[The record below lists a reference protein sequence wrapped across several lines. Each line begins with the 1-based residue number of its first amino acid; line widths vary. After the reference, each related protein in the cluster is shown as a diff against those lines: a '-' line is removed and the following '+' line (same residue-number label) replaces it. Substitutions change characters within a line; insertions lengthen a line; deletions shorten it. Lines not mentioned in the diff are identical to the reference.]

1 MKILSSLV
9 PVVVALGSVG
19 AVGAQTIQTVN
30 PSDPVSS
37 GPTKLNYNFNL
48 LYNGKVGRW
57 SGAGVPGSIPLSVR
71 GDIYINTLANTAY
84 RCFKATACNAVAA
97 NNWQLIGAGSVS
109 SVFGRTG
116 AVAATSG
123 DYTASQV
130 TNVPAGGIAATDVQ
144 SAITELDTEKQ
155 ATGNYITSLTGDG
168 TATGPGA
175 AALVLSTVNSNTGS
189 CGDSTHVCQVTLN
202 AKGLA
207 TAATAVAITGSA
219 GTVTVVGGGSLTSTA
234 LVTGGGTTALQTPSA
249 LATLDTGGNLVATSV
264 STGASPPTCT
274 GGTAGGVCYG
284 EGTAITGVAG
294 ADIIYADSTAHRLKQ
309 LNNNG
314 TADTVVGAATTDTLT
329 NKTFDTAG
337 TGNSFKI
344 NGTAVTAVSGTGG
357 TVCLTVGSLCG
368 GGAGNP
374 QVLNTLLNGS
384 TSCPTGYAAIQSY
397 TIPSLADGDSV
408 QVIAQIERTGT
419 ASTQN
424 YDVEFEGT
432 SLSDRGN
439 FGALITTSALNQVW
453 ELVVTVTRVS
463 STSLTAV
470 LQYDR
475 GLLGGGAGT
484 RGGAG
489 GTFGAYFTGL
499 SAFSSTPVI
508 RFVGNGCTAPD
519 TARVRSWT
527 ITKYTAV
534 P

>member
-1 MKILSSLV
+1 MRKLFAPLLLLLLFLDFL
-9 PVVVALGSVG
+9 PAVAQPI
-19 AVGAQTIQTVN
+19 AQPTRF
-30 PSDPVSS
+30 VSS
-37 GPTKLNYNFNL
+37 NPAGACTVGEMNRYNYNA
-48 LYNGKVGRW
+48 
-57 SGAGVPGSIPLSVR
+57 SG
-71 GDIYINTLANTAY
+71 
-84 RCFKATACNAVAA
+84 
-97 NNWQLIGAGSVS
+97 
-109 SVFGRTG
+109 
-116 AVAATSG
+116 
-123 DYTASQV
+123 
-130 TNVPAGGIAATDVQ
+130 GGTYWGC
-144 SAITELDTEKQ
+144 KG
-155 ATGNYITSLTGDG
+155 ATGLNNGTWTQISGGSGITALTGDG
-168 TATGPGA
+168 TASGTGSVA
-175 AALVLSTVNSNTGS
+175 FTLTTVNSNVGS

-207 TAATAVAITGSA
+207 TAATAVAIPG
-219 GTVTVVGGGSLTSTA
+219 GTVTVVGGGSLTSTKC
-234 LVTGGGTTALQTPSA
+234 VTGGGTTTAQTPSA
-249 LATLDTGGNLVATSV
+249 NCTVDASGNLTANSV
-264 STGASPPTCT
+264 STGATPPTCT
-274 GGTAGGVCYG
+274 GGTAGGGCYG

-294 ADIIYADSTAHRLKQ
+294 ADIIYADSTAHRVKMI
-309 LNNNG
+309 NNNG
-314 TADTVVGAATTDTLT
+314 TADSMVGAATTDTLT

-368 GGAGNP
+368 GGGGGNP
-374 QVLNTLLNGS
+374 QVLNTLLSGS

-408 QVIAQIERTGT
+408 QVIAHIERAGT
-419 ASTQN
+419 ASAQS

-508 RFVGNGCTAPD
+508 RFVGSGCTAPD